1 MNNDL
6 VSKEDI
12 AREFEFAEKYVI
24 VDDSRFD
31 VNEIKKRIMRIP
43 TVDAE
48 PVRHGRWILLGRSF
62 PTTDY
67 TYTTSALYMCSE
79 CRLRA
84 TKKYPYCHCGA
95 KMDAEARDVD

>member
-6 VSKEDI
+6 ISKEDI

-48 PVRHGRWILLGRSF
+48 PVRHGKWIE
-62 PTTDY
+62 PYKNDIWDCY
-67 TYTTSALYMCSE
+67 QCS
-79 CRLRA
+79 CCKLRRVNE
-84 TKKYPYCHCGA
+84 TPYCPNCGA
-95 KMDAEARDVD
+95 KMDAEVE